1 MVEKKFP
8 KTLENNKYPIVYS
21 EFYNIRFLGLEK
33 FHNFNAKK
41 WKKTFERL
49 KELISIDEDET
60 FEPNPVHKQELSL
73 VHTKDYLKSLKRSWN
88 VAKILEAPFLSFLP
102 NIIVRR
108 YYLRPMRYQTQGT
121 IMACELALKR
131 GWAINL
137 GGGFHHCSANQ
148 GGGFCLYADI
158 SIAIRHLFNS
168 FPQVVKKVMIV
179 DVDAHQGN
187 GYQLDFFGHPCV
199 YIMDVYN
206 QHIYPLDFNARKA
219 IHCKVEV
226 NFFIKDQDYL
236 PRLRKGLETSLREF
250 QPDILIYNAGT
261 DVLEGDCLGML
272 YLSPSAVV
280 LRDEFVFR
288 KAMEKHIPIVMLTGG
303 GYTKNSVNATAD
315 SIANLI
321 RLGIIERT

>member
-1 MVEKKFP
+1 MVQKKFP

-21 EFYNIRFLGLEK
+21 KYYNVRFLGLER

-41 WKKTFERL
+41 WKKTFKRL
-49 KELISIDEDET
+49 MELIDIDENET
-60 FEPNPVHKQELSL
+60 FEPSPVKKQELSL
-73 VHTKDYLKSLKRSWN
+73 VHTKDYLRSLKWSWN
-88 VAKILEAPFLSFLP
+88 VARILEAPFLSLLP

-121 IMACELALKR
+121 IMACELALKQ

-137 GGGFHHCSANQ
+137 GGGFHHCSAGK
-148 GGGFCLYADI
+148 GGGFCIYADI

-168 FPQVVKKVMIV
+168 FPQLVKKVMIV

-187 GYQLDFFGHPCV
+187 GYQSDFFGHPHV

-206 QHIYPLDFNARKA
+206 QHIYPWDLNARKA

-226 NFFIKDQDYL
+226 NFFIQDGEYL
-236 PRLRKGLETSLREF
+236 PKLKKGLETSLSEF

-272 YLSPSAVV
+272 YLSPTAVV
-280 LRDEFVFR
+280 RRDEFVFR
-288 KAMEKHIPIVMLTGG
+288 KAREKHIPIVMLTGG
-303 GYTKNSVNATAD
+303 GYTNKSVNATAD
-315 SIANLI
+315 SIANLF
-321 RLGIIERT
+321 RSGIIART